1 MAELTSFSGINL
13 FILVVYLLALVWVGL
28 RLAGKQNT
36 TEDFFLGG
44 RRMPWL
50 AVAVSMFASLT
61 SASSF
66 LGVPGT
72 AYRENISMVVIGLM
86 SPVVAPIL
94 ILLFYPFY
102 RKLKVT
108 TAYEYINYRYGESA
122 RMCVAG
128 LFCLARLGW
137 LGVVIYSPS
146 LALSVMI
153 GIDLYLSIFIY
164 PSFFLVLFFV
174 YQTYRFF
181 LELYLF

>member
-94 ILLFYPFY
+94 IFVFYPFM
-102 RKLKVT
+102 
-108 TAYEYINYRYGESA
+108 YI
-122 RMCVAG
+122 
-128 LFCLARLGW
+128 
-137 LGVVIYSPS
+137 
-146 LALSVMI
+146 
-153 GIDLYLSIFIY
+153 
-164 PSFFLVLFFV
+164 V
-174 YQTYRFF
+174 YKWR
-181 LELYLF
+181 

>member
-108 TAYEYINYRYGESA
+108 TAYVTATTNSTTTIS
-122 RMCVAG
+122 MAG
-128 LFCLARLGW
+128 W
-137 LGVVIYSPS
+137 PSYS
-146 LALSVMI
+146 
-153 GIDLYLSIFIY
+153 
-164 PSFFLVLFFV
+164 
-174 YQTYRFF
+174 
-181 LELYLF
+181 EK